1 MEFYPS
7 PRLRMLYSL
16 ILIIVVWAGV
26 LPCMFVLSLIAAP
39 EFVLAV
45 AVAAMA
51 VLVAVS
57 QWIRAYVGSIRYT
70 LDSEGLIF
78 ESGVWLRRSGRILYG
93 DIEGISIRP
102 GTGSRLSGTFPVVL
116 HLKGQKKPEFVI
128 RGLNEPERIRDAIAG
143 YLS

>member
-16 ILIIVVWAGV
+16 CLIIVVWAGV
-26 LPCMFVLSLIAAP
+26 LPCMIVLSLISPP

-51 VLVAVS
+51 VLIAVS
-57 QWIRAYVGSIRYT
+57 QWIRAYVASTRYV
-70 LDSEGLIF
+70 LDNDGLIF
-78 ESGVWLRRSGRILYG
+78 ESGVWLHRSGRILYS
-93 DIEGISIRP
+93 DIEGVSIRP
-102 GTGSRLSGTFPVVL
+102 GTGSRLSGTFPLVL
-116 HLKGQKKPEFVI
+116 HLNGQKKPEFVI
-128 RGLNEPERIRDAIAG
+128 RGLQEPERIRDAIAG

>member
-16 ILIIVVWAGV
+16 CLIIVVWAGV
-26 LPCMFVLSLIAAP
+26 LPCMIVLSLIAPP

-51 VLVAVS
+51 VLIAVS
-57 QWIRAYVGSIRYT
+57 QWIRAYVGSIRYV
-70 LDSEGLIF
+70 LDNEGLIF
-78 ESGVWLRRSGRILYG
+78 ESGVWRHRSGHIPYS
-93 DIEGISIRP
+93 DIQGVSIRP
-102 GTGSRLSGTFPVVL
+102 GTGSKLSGTFTLVL
-116 HLKGQKKPEFVI
+116 YLKGQKIPEFVI
-128 RGLNEPERIRDAIAG
+128 RGLSEPERIRDAIAE

>member
-16 ILIIVVWAGV
+16 CLIIVVWAGV
-26 LPCMFVLSLIAAP
+26 VPCMIVLSLISPP

-51 VLVAVS
+51 VLIAVS
-57 QWIRAYVGSIRYT
+57 QWIRAYVASIRYV
-70 LDSEGLIF
+70 LDNDVLIF
-78 ESGVWLRRSGRILYG
+78 ESGVWLHRSGRILFS
-93 DIEGISIRP
+93 DIQGVSIRP
-102 GTGSRLSGTFPVVL
+102 GTGSKLSGTFTLVL
-116 HLKGQKKPEFVI
+116 HLKGQKRSEFVI
-128 RGLNEPERIRDAIAG
+128 RGLTEPERIRDVIAG

>member
-16 ILIIVVWAGV
+16 CLIIVVWAVV
-26 LPCMFVLSLIAAP
+26 LPCMIVLSLIEPP

-51 VLVAVS
+51 VLIGIS
-57 QWIRAYVGSIRYT
+57 QWIRAYVRSIRYV
-70 LDSEGLIF
+70 LDNDGLVYG
-78 ESGVWLRRSGRILYG
+78 SGVWLHRSGYIPYR
-93 DIEGISIRP
+93 DIQGISIRR
-102 GTGSRLSGTFPVVL
+102 GTGSKLSGTFTLVL
-116 HLKGQKKPEFVI
+116 HLKGKKMPEFVI
-128 RGLNEPERIRDAIAG
+128 RGLNEPERIRDAIAA